1 MGITKTFLFDEA
13 TTSLA
18 SFLKAISHPARLT
31 IIKYLLEHQ
40 STNNK
45 ELVEHLGL
53 SQATTSM
60 HLKELKN
67 VDLVHATPFE
77 TSVRYTLHKEL
88 LDRITVV
95 LDLFLISS
103 Y

>member
-1 MGITKTFLFDEA
+1 MGITKTFLFDDA

-18 SFLKAISHPARLT
+18 IFLKAISHPARLT
-31 IIKYLLEHQ
+31 IIKYLLEHE
-40 STNNK
+40 SANNK
-45 ELVEHLGL
+45 ELVSHLGL

-77 TSVRYTLHKEL
+77 TSVRYTLNKEL
-88 LDRITVV
+88 LDHMFVV
-95 LDLFLISS
+95 LNLFLASS